1 MAVCDCI
8 DRGLAKVFYNYGKF
22 ISRWPLIFLLT
33 SLVMAGFLSTGI
45 IFLRVDSDVIF
56 LFTPDVSTARD
67 DAIIFDGLFPVDYDH
82 YSASRGNGT
91 NDLSANIIVEPVGG
105 GNVLVEDVIS
115 EIIRFD
121 RELKNVTVIN
131 TSGVRHTYESLCA
144 VEGSNCVENP
154 VLQILKYNESYMNSV
169 TLTYPFFKSSG
180 AEIYFLGAT
189 LGNVDLADDNS
200 TVVTAGLL
208 ALTYILQTTS
218 TLEREGEDWENKFEQ
233 FAANFDST
241 VISISYI
248 HSHSLDSEVGH
259 STQDVIPLF
268 SVSYTLLFTFAI
280 TSCVVADWVF
290 SKPWLGILGTI
301 SASLAVA
308 SSLGLLSYAGVNFN
322 IVATSM
328 PFLIVGI
335 GIDDM
340 FIMLAAWR
348 KTSPCESV
356 EERMGK
362 AFSEAAV
369 SITITS
375 ITDAL
380 AFGIG
385 SINPLPAVR
394 VFCLYT
400 GVAVIFDYILQITFF
415 GACMALTG
423 RREAANRHVWTLMKV
438 IPRDEAPSTAYKLCC
453 AGGLSEEDRRDNKKK
468 TCEIGLMTFFKEY
481 YGPIL
486 LTPFSKILTIVVFCA
501 YLGGA
506 IYGCLNIT
514 EGLELK
520 LLARTGSPAYEFFER
535 QSDHFSDYGPFVS
548 VVIQER
554 LNYSEPAVQQ
564 ELESIVEE
572 FESSGYIFSSMYTEF
587 WLREFLSF
595 LDRANISTSA
605 RTDPG
610 QFSSLLVDY
619 FLENPSFSK
628 FNQDIVFRNG
638 SNKSEIAASR
648 FIITAGGLSTTN
660 QQVQMMEDVR
670 QKARDADISLIAF
683 SPFFIIYEQYSRIRP
698 VTIQNLCIAVAS
710 MFVVALF
717 LIPNPICSLVVI
729 ICIASIETGI
739 IGYMS
744 LWDVSL
750 DSISMIN
757 LILCIGFSVDFSAHI
772 TYSFR
777 TGREKYD
784 GRHQNKLSV
793 SSQHAVMALYSLGM
807 PILQGALSTIIAII
821 VLNWSPSYIFRA
833 FFKIMLLVMVFGML
847 HSLVFLP
854 VLLSSIGCCFSWS
867 SHPTRSAVEAGN
879 SEDGLIGYQ
888 LSQRK
893 GRGNP
898 AFAPPQERT

>member
-1 MAVCDCI
+1 
-8 DRGLAKVFYNYGKF
+8 
-22 ISRWPLIFLLT
+22 
-33 SLVMAGFLSTGI
+33 MAGFLSTGI

-67 DAIIFDGLFPVDYDH
+67 DAIIFDDLFPVDYDH

-91 NDLSANIIVEPVGG
+91 NDLSANIIVEPAGG
-105 GNVLVEDVIS
+105 GNVLVEEVIS

-154 VLQILKYNESYMNSV
+154 VLEILKYNESYVKSV
-169 TLTYPFFKSSG
+169 TLTYPFFKSSD
-180 AEIYFLGAT
+180 AKLYFLGAT

-233 FAANFDST
+233 FAANFDLT

-268 SVSYTLLFTFAI
+268 SISYTLLFTFAI

-400 GVAVIFDYILQITFF
+400 GVAVIFDYIFQITFF

-423 RREAANRHVWTLMKV
+423 RREAANRHVWTLIKV
-438 IPRDEAPSTAYKLCC
+438 IPREEAPSTAYKLCC

-468 TCEIGLMTFFKEY
+468 TCETGLMMFFKEY

-486 LTPFSKILTIVVFCA
+486 LTPFSKILTLIVFCA
-501 YLGGA
+501 YLAGT

-520 LLARTGSPAYEFFER
+520 LLARTGSKAYEFFER
-535 QSDHFSDYGPFVS
+535 QSAYFSDYGPFVS
-548 VVIQER
+548 VLIQET
-554 LNYSEPAVQQ
+554 LNYSDPTVQQ

-572 FESSGYIFSSMYTEF
+572 FESSEYIFPSMYTEF

-610 QFSSLLVDY
+610 QFSSLLVDH
-619 FLENPSFSK
+619 FLANPSFSK
-628 FNQDIVFRNG
+628 FNQDIVFRND

-670 QKARDADISLIAF
+670 QKARDADITLIAF

-710 MFVVALF
+710 MFVVAFF
-717 LIPNPICSLVVI
+717 LIPNPTCSLVVI
-729 ICIASIETGI
+729 ICIASIEIGI

-744 LWDVSL
+744 LWDVNL

-777 TGREKYD
+777 TGRENYD

-821 VLNWSPSYIFRA
+821 VLYWSPSYIFRA

-854 VLLSSIGCCFSWS
+854 VLFSSIGCCFSWS
-867 SHPTRSAVEAGN
+867 SHPTRSAVEQGL
-879 SEDGLIGYQ
+879 DGLIGYQ

-893 GRGNP
+893 GRDNP